1 MENKYTVEEVKQ
13 SLASEWGVE
22 LKDVPSASTLNR
34 KLKAWEFRPCDQPAD
49 VQKEVLRARME
60 VTTSVY
66 NDLALVDEIQNLRSQ
81 GHQSC
86 DMLDRLHSSGWPD
99 LSLKQL
105 KKLRHCEGVYLR
117 TQLGKVE
124 ESYEQVCQSSMAPF
138 LQYFELN
145 CIGADLTRDRG

>member
-1 MENKYTVEEVKQ
+1 MRMMLGPKLWTWYVLGKTPLFIYNI
-13 SLASEWGVE
+13 
-22 LKDVPSASTLNR
+22 TLSCAGN
-34 KLKAWEFRPCDQPAD
+34 FFPCHMLGNF
-49 VQKEVLRARME
+49 VLLPPPNVIWKWAR
-60 VTTSVY
+60 SSP

-81 GHQSC
+81 GLQSY

-105 KKLRHCEGVYLR
+105 KKLRHREGVYLR